1 MINIDKVIEFF
12 FILCRFNYHCFFHVF
27 NIACIQGF
35 TNLVRKYNY
44 PLHKSK
50 PTFNLR
56 GCCLF
61 DSRAFNKERNKNNGL
76 SLSVFLTL

>member
-1 MINIDKVIEFF
+1 MINIDRVIEFF
-12 FILCRFNYHCFFHVF
+12 VILWGFNYHCFFHNF
-27 NIACIQGF
+27 KIACIQGF

-56 GCCLF
+56 GYSLF
-61 DSRAFNKERNKNNGL
+61 DSGAFNKERNKNNRL
-76 SLSVFLTL
+76 SSSVFLTL